1 MIINETYI
9 SIILQT
15 AHSVN
20 DGIENRIHKDQNST
34 KSFVEKVFAIM
45 AAFRTPAYGRT
56 GTTPSSPNAVSSPLN
71 QSKELNLESV
81 PIIKDPVIKKKP
93 MPISLEIGFRDET
106 AKNGSIQS
114 IPSVFVTPPSSP
126 NLSASQRKHIT
137 SKGEPSKTSVPNE
150 KSKSQLEPVP
160 TMQSRSKSLDHQ
172 THDSLDLNDVEV
184 IDDVSIN
191 RWLMRIM
198 RLGASYTSTGSNGYN
213 NTTNQT
219 ITESSNTA
227 TNSPSTSPSSYSS
240 SYMSPPTFGASGALM
255 TSSFLHQGGRRRM
268 SLNVLD
274 QNHLSRLPT
283 ATGWR
288 ARRLSESSSLSSGG
302 PGIPIPSS
310 NQCNSGYM
318 SSPAATARA
327 NRLRRGII
335 FRLIT
340 SCINKVHL
348 WNCAIDVFAQLCSI

>member
-1 MIINETYI
+1 
-9 SIILQT
+9 
-15 AHSVN
+15 
-20 DGIENRIHKDQNST
+20 
-34 KSFVEKVFAIM
+34 M
-45 AAFRTPAYGRT
+45 AAFRTPAYGRA
-56 GTTPSSPNAVSSPLN
+56 GTASSSPNVVSSPLN

-93 MPISLEIGFRDET
+93 QPLCLEIIGKSDNG
-106 AKNGSIQS
+106 KNDGVQG
-114 IPSVFVTPPSSP
+114 IPTVFVTPPSSP
-126 NLSASQRKHIT
+126 KLSQRKSIST
-137 SKGEPSKTSVPNE
+137 KGEPDKTDTNNE
-150 KSKSQLEPVP
+150 KCKSQLEATP

-172 THDSLDLNDVEV
+172 PHDSLDLNNVEV

-213 NTTNQT
+213 NTGNQT
-219 ITESSNTA
+219 TTGSSNTA

-274 QNHLSRLPT
+274 QNHLSLSRLPT

-288 ARRLSESSSLSSGG
+288 ARRLSESSSISSG

-310 NQCNSGYM
+310 NQGNGGYM

-327 NRLRRGII
+327 NRLRRGI
-335 FRLIT
+335 
-340 SCINKVHL
+340 
-348 WNCAIDVFAQLCSI
+348 

>member
-1 MIINETYI
+1 
-9 SIILQT
+9 
-15 AHSVN
+15 
-20 DGIENRIHKDQNST
+20 
-34 KSFVEKVFAIM
+34 M
-45 AAFRTPAYGRT
+45 AAFRTPAYGRAGAT
-56 GTTPSSPNAVSSPLN
+56 SSSPNSVSSPLN

-93 MPISLEIGFRDET
+93 LSICLEKGLRD
-106 AKNGSIQS
+106 GSGKS
-114 IPSVFVTPPSSP
+114 DSSHNIPSVFVTPPSSP
-126 NLSASQRKHIT
+126 NLSSSQRKHIS
-137 SKGEPSKTSVPNE
+137 SKGEPNKSEVSNE
-150 KSKSQLEPVP
+150 KCNSQLQAVP

-172 THDSLDLNDVEV
+172 THDSLDLNNVEV

-213 NTTNQT
+213 NTNNQAAT
-219 ITESSNTA
+219 DSSNTA
-227 TNSPSTSPSSYSS
+227 TNSPSTSPSSYTS

-288 ARRLSESSSLSSGG
+288 ARRLSESSSLSSVG

-310 NQCNSGYM
+310 NQSNSGYM

-327 NRLRRGII
+327 NRLRRGI
-335 FRLIT
+335 LLDSVT
-340 SCINKVHL
+340 SQISNY
-348 WNCAIDVFAQLCSI
+348 F

>member
-1 MIINETYI
+1 
-9 SIILQT
+9 
-15 AHSVN
+15 
-20 DGIENRIHKDQNST
+20 
-34 KSFVEKVFAIM
+34 M
-45 AAFRTPAYGRT
+45 AAFRTPAYGRA
-56 GTTPSSPNAVSSPLN
+56 GAASSSPNVVSSPLN

-93 MPISLEIGFRDET
+93 QPISLEMGASKADN
-106 AKNGSIQS
+106 AKSDGVQS

-126 NLSASQRKHIT
+126 NLSLSQRKNIST
-137 SKGEPSKTSVPNE
+137 KGEPDKAGTSNE
-150 KSKSQLEPVP
+150 KCKSHLETAS
-160 TMQSRSKSLDHQ
+160 TMQSRSKSLDHH
-172 THDSLDLNDVEV
+172 THDSLDLNNVEV

-213 NTTNQT
+213 NAGNQNTTG
-219 ITESSNTA
+219 SSNTA

-274 QNHLSRLPT
+274 QNHLSLSRLPT

-288 ARRLSESSSLSSGG
+288 ARRLSESSSISSG
-302 PGIPIPSS
+302 PGIPIPAS
-310 NQCNSGYM
+310 NQGNGGYM

-327 NRLRRGII
+327 NRLRRGI
-335 FRLIT
+335 F
-340 SCINKVHL
+340 
-348 WNCAIDVFAQLCSI
+348 